1 MHRRPGRRSGR
12 QHLPT
17 HRTDPPSSNYWKRGN
32 LFFRLNALGD
42 LSAPGYEWAANQA
55 GTALSA
61 FTSSDRSNP
70 NPRCTNDEVL
80 PLDANNT
87 RSSYREA
94 GLQFRGPDR
103 KMYQLIHF
111 WSN

>member
-1 MHRRPGRRSGR
+1 
-12 QHLPT
+12 
-17 HRTDPPSSNYWKRGN
+17 
-32 LFFRLNALGD
+32 
-42 LSAPGYEWAANQA
+42 
-55 GTALSA
+55 
-61 FTSSDRSNP
+61 
-70 NPRCTNDEVL
+70 VL